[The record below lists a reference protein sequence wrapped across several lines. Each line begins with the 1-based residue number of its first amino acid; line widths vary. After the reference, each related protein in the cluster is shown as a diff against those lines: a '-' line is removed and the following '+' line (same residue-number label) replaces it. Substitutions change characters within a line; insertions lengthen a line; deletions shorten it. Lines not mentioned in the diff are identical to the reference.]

1 MTAPPAEAPA
11 RTAAAYTRAYV
22 DRAAAAEGQPGDP
35 IPFIAA
41 TEGIKGDGIDLRMS
55 GARLERYLANPVVGY
70 NHSYWGRDGL
80 PIGRGQDTRIDGEKL
95 RIDVVFDQSDEFARR
110 VESKYRNGFLNAVSI
125 GFNVW
130 AWEDGKGSYW
140 LGGVAQEWE
149 LTELS
154 AVPIPMDPSAVMD
167 GGRSALRALLA
178 TADQVDVPVDVE
190 DVADHGQLLVRV
202 SDQLADDVDPFALG
216 VAIARGIQRAQ
227 RARAAE
233 TPAAPEPVDQLVDE
247 ADPVDQVDDAPAP
260 VADPID
266 PNAVRSLLAAFSPGG
281 TEA

>member
-1 MTAPPAEAPA
+1 MTAPPAEVPA

-22 DRAAAAEGQPGDP
+22 DRAAAEAGQPGDP

-41 TEGIKGDGIDLRMS
+41 TEGVKGDGIDLRMS

-80 PIGRGQDTRIDGEKL
+80 PIGRGQDTRVDGESL
-95 RIDVVFDQSDEFARR
+95 RIDVVFDQADEFART
-110 VESKYRNGFLNAVSI
+110 VEAKYRNGFLNAVSI
-125 GFNVW
+125 GFSVW

-154 AVPIPMDPSAVMD
+154 CVPIPMDPNAVME

-178 TADQVDVPVDVE
+178 ATDPAHVRVDVDRDE
-190 DVADHGQLLVRV
+190 LHQLLIVRV
-202 SDQLADDVDPFALG
+202 TDELAAEADPFALG

-227 RARAAE
+227 SE
-233 TPAAPEPVDQLVDE
+233 TPAEQAAPEAADPPVDAPPAEQAEPPL
-247 ADPVDQVDDAPAP
+247 DPTAA
-260 VADPID
+260 
-266 PNAVRSLLAAFSPGG
+266 RSLLLAAFS
-281 TEA
+281 TEGPAA

>member
-1 MTAPPAEAPA
+1 MTAPAEAPA

-41 TEGIKGDGIDLRMS
+41 TEGVKGDGIDLRMS

-80 PIGRGQDTRIDGEKL
+80 PIGRGQDTRIDGETL
-95 RIDVVFDQSDEFARR
+95 RIDVVFDQDDEFARR
-110 VESKYRNGFLNAVSI
+110 VEAKYRSGFLNAVSI
-125 GFNVW
+125 GFSVW
-130 AWEDGKGSYW
+130 AWEDGQGSYW

-154 AVPIPMDPSAVMD
+154 AVPIPMDPNAVME

-190 DVADHGQLLVRV
+190 DVDQHGHLLVRV
-202 SDQLADDVDPFALG
+202 SDELATQADPFALG
-216 VAIARGIQRAQ
+216 VAIARGIQRTQ

-233 TPAAPEPVDQLVDE
+233 APADPQPVDQVVDE
-247 ADPVDQVDDAPAP
+247 AQPVDQVDEAPAP
-260 VADPID
+260 SAAPID
-266 PNAVRSLLAAFSPGG
+266 PTAARALLAAFTPGG